1 MYVRR
6 DQRKEAEHM
15 AAKML
20 ITAQIGGILVKDGNG
35 SVSVVATSNAF
46 STISKWTNSQQDFFS
61 TLLRLWVFDISEDSL
76 RSTKILF
83 AFYKQSITVYFIDLT
98 STTLGVGP

>member
-35 SVSVVATSNAF
+35 SVSVVATRVCHF
-46 STISKWTNSQQDFFS
+46 STISKWTDRNFS
-61 TLLRLWVFDISEDSL
+61 ARF
-76 RSTKILF
+76 
-83 AFYKQSITVYFIDLT
+83 
-98 STTLGVGP
+98 